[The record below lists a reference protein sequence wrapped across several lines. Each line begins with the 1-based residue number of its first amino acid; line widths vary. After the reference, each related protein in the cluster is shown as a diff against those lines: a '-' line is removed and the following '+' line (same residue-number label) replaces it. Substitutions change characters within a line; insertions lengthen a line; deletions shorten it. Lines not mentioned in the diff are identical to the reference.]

1 MSTTKEVP
9 EDPEIVDCFKTD
21 TDIEPLSRESN
32 ISLNSKEEQMRF
44 FAAQKTLMK
53 SLWQHP
59 HIEID
64 RFSVIDEGTYTTIQ
78 PQAHQGED
86 IVGVWANAP
95 IGLLGIGLE
104 PRDNNN
110 LSNIISGY

>member
-1 MSTTKEVP
+1 MSNNSVP
-9 EDPEIVDCFKTD
+9 EDPEIVDCFMTD

-32 ISLNSKEEQMRF
+32 ISLNSKEDHIRF
-44 FAAQKTLMK
+44 HAAQRTLMK

-64 RFSVIDEGTYTTIQ
+64 RFSIVDEGTHYTIQ
-78 PQAHQGED
+78 PQEHEGED
-86 IVGVWANAP
+86 IVGVWADAP
-95 IGLLGIGLE
+95 IGLLGVNKE
-104 PRDNNN
+104 PRENNN